1 MPARKC
7 FYTSTKDR
15 KVGDDG
21 KKSDGYISRTDYLTC
36 EKNWDKFDIKDMGD
50 YHNHYLK
57 KDVLLLADVFEKF
70 IDTCLKFYGLDFCH
84 YFSSPGLSWD
94 AMLKMTGIELEKIS
108 NIDMYLFLEK
118 GLRGGVSYISKR
130 YLKANNK
137 YMNDY
142 DSKKSS
148 KF

>member
-1 MPARKC
+1 M
-7 FYTSTKDR
+7 
-15 KVGDDG
+15 
-21 KKSDGYISRTDYLTC
+21 
-36 EKNWDKFDIKDMGD
+36 
-50 YHNHYLK
+50 
-57 KDVLLLADVFEKF
+57 LLVDAFETF
-70 IDTCLKFYGLDFCH
+70 IDTCLKFYGLDLCH

-108 NIDMYLFLEK
+108 NIVMCLFLEK

-137 YMNDY
+137 YINDY

>member
-1 MPARKC
+1 M
-7 FYTSTKDR
+7 
-15 KVGDDG
+15 
-21 KKSDGYISRTDYLTC
+21 
-36 EKNWDKFDIKDMGD
+36 
-50 YHNHYLK
+50 
-57 KDVLLLADVFEKF
+57 LLVDVFETF
-70 IDTCLKFYGLDFCH
+70 IDTCLKFYGLDPCH

-108 NIDMYLFLEK
+108 NIDMYLFIEK
-118 GLRGGVSYISKR
+118 GLRGGVSYISKRSKR